1 MSTTPSLDKMLSLLK
16 DGKLTVDNMVNTL
29 SYVQVYIIHT
39 ASYNGTLKGYVDN
52 KTASY
57 AVDLV
62 NAYYNRAD
70 KNKTNV
76 DAKVVKE
83 LSLFMNK
90 EFQAFESATEM
101 FAKDVAQDYYK
112 SVVDLLLLVS
122 RGMLVSRGK
131 ELDYSNV
138 MAAAEK
144 MAESKKELVSLKKSK
159 NYYVQTFADIYVDA
173 AAEAIVTVAL
183 AIAQAFI
190 EKVGA
195 EIRKLH

>member
-1 MSTTPSLDKMLSLLK
+1 MSTTPTLDKMLSLLK

-70 KNKTNV
+70 KNKTNG

-90 EFQAFESATEM
+90 EIQAFKSATEM
-101 FAKDVAQDYYK
+101 FAQDVAQDYYK
-112 SVVDLLLLVS
+112 NIVELLLLVS
-122 RGMLVSRGK
+122 RGK
-131 ELDYSNV
+131 EADYAGV
-138 MAAAEK
+138 TEAAEK
-144 MAESKKELVSLKKSK
+144 MAEAKKELVSMKKSK
-159 NYYVQTFADIYVDA
+159 EYYLQIFADIYVDA
-173 AAEAIVTVAL
+173 AAEAIVTGAL
-183 AIAQAFI
+183 AMAQAFV
-190 EKVGA
+190 EKVGN

>member
-1 MSTTPSLDKMLSLLK
+1 MSTTPTLDKMLGLLK
-16 DGKLTVDNMVNTL
+16 PGKLTVYNMVNTL

-39 ASYNGTLKGYVDN
+39 ASYNGTLKECVDN
-52 KTASY
+52 KTARH

-70 KNKTNV
+70 KNKTD

-90 EFQAFESATEM
+90 EIQAFKSATEM
-101 FAKDVAQDYYK
+101 FAQDVAQDYYK
-112 SVVDLLLLVS
+112 SVVELLL
-122 RGMLVSRGK
+122 LVSRGK

-144 MAESKKELVSLKKSK
+144 MAESKKELVSMKKSK
-159 NYYVQTFADIYVDA
+159 DYYLQIFADIYVDA
-173 AAEAIVTVAL
+173 AAEAIVTGAL
-183 AIAQAFI
+183 VMAQAFV
-190 EKVGA
+190 EKVGN

>member
-39 ASYNGTLKGYVDN
+39 ASYNGTLKECVDN
-52 KTASY
+52 KTARY

-70 KNKTNV
+70 KNKTKG
-76 DAKVVKE
+76 DAKVVKT

-90 EFQAFESATEM
+90 EFQAFKSATET

-112 SVVDLLLLVS
+112 SVVELL
-122 RGMLVSRGK
+122 MLVSRG
-131 ELDYSNV
+131 EEVDYAGV
-138 MAAAEK
+138 TEAAEK
-144 MAESKKELVSLKKSK
+144 MAEAKKELVSMKNSK
-159 NYYVQTFADIYVDA
+159 EYYLQTFADIYVDA
-173 AAEAIVTVAL
+173 AAEAIVTGAL
-183 AIAQAFI
+183 AMAQAFV
-190 EKVGA
+190 EKVGN

>member
-1 MSTTPSLDKMLSLLK
+1 MSTTPTLDKMLGLLK
-16 DGKLTVDNMVNTL
+16 PGKLTVDNMTTTL

-39 ASYNGTLKGYVDN
+39 ASYNGTLKECVDN

-70 KNKTNV
+70 KNKTD
-76 DAKVVKE
+76 DAKVVKT

-90 EFQAFESATEM
+90 EFQAFKSATET

-112 SVVDLLLLVS
+112 SIVELL
-122 RGMLVSRGK
+122 MLVSRG
-131 ELDYSNV
+131 EEFDYAGV
-138 MAAAEK
+138 TEAAEK
-144 MAESKKELVSLKKSK
+144 MAEAKKELVSMKKSK
-159 NYYVQTFADIYVDA
+159 EYYLQTFADIYVDA
-173 AAEAIVTVAL
+173 AAEAIVTGAL
-183 AIAQAFI
+183 AMAQAFV
-190 EKVGA
+190 EKVGN

>member
-1 MSTTPSLDKMLSLLK
+1 MSTTPTLDKMLGLLK
-16 DGKLTVDNMVNTL
+16 PGKLTVDNMVNTL

-39 ASYNGTLKGYVDN
+39 ASYNGTLKECVDN

-70 KNKTNV
+70 KNKTD
-76 DAKVVKE
+76 DAKVVKT

-90 EFQAFESATEM
+90 EFQAFKSATET

-112 SVVDLLLLVS
+112 SIVELL
-122 RGMLVSRGK
+122 MLVSRG
-131 ELDYSNV
+131 EEFDYAGV
-138 MAAAEK
+138 TEAAEK
-144 MAESKKELVSLKKSK
+144 MAEAKKELVSMKKSK
-159 NYYVQTFADIYVDA
+159 EYYLQTFADIYVDA
-173 AAEAIVTVAL
+173 AAEAIVTGAL
-183 AIAQAFI
+183 AMAQAFV
-190 EKVGA
+190 EKVGN

>member
-1 MSTTPSLDKMLSLLK
+1 MSTTPTLDKMLSLLK

-70 KNKTNV
+70 KNKTD
-76 DAKVVKE
+76 DAKVVKT

-90 EFQAFESATEM
+90 EFQAFKSATET

-112 SVVDLLLLVS
+112 SVVELL
-122 RGMLVSRGK
+122 MLVSRG
-131 ELDYSNV
+131 EEFDYAGV
-138 MAAAEK
+138 TEAAEK
-144 MAESKKELVSLKKSK
+144 MAEAKKELVSMKKSK
-159 NYYVQTFADIYVDA
+159 EYYLQTFADIYVDA
-173 AAEAIVTVAL
+173 AAEAIVTGAL
-183 AIAQAFI
+183 AMAQAFV
-190 EKVGA
+190 EKVGN

>member
-1 MSTTPSLDKMLSLLK
+1 MSTTPTLDKMLGLLK

-39 ASYNGTLKGYVDN
+39 ASYNGTLKECVDN
-52 KTASY
+52 KTARH

-70 KNKTNV
+70 KNKTD
-76 DAKVVKE
+76 DAKVVKT

-90 EFQAFESATEM
+90 EFQAFKSATET

-112 SVVDLLLLVS
+112 SIVELLLLVS
-122 RGMLVSRGK
+122 RGEEV
-131 ELDYSNV
+131 DYAGV
-138 MAAAEK
+138 TEAAEK
-144 MAESKKELVSLKKSK
+144 MAEAKKELVSMKKSK
-159 NYYVQTFADIYVDA
+159 EYYLQTFADIYVDA
-173 AAEAIVTVAL
+173 AAEAIVTGAL
-183 AIAQAFI
+183 AMAQAFV
-190 EKVGA
+190 EKVGN

>member
-1 MSTTPSLDKMLSLLK
+1 MSTTPTLDKMLGLLK
-16 DGKLTVDNMVNTL
+16 GGKLTVDNMVNTL

-70 KNKTNV
+70 KNKTD
-76 DAKVVKE
+76 DAKVVKT

-90 EFQAFESATEM
+90 EFQAFKSATEM
-101 FAKDVAQDYYK
+101 FAQDVAQDYYK
-112 SVVDLLLLVS
+112 SVVELLL
-122 RGMLVSRGK
+122 LVSRGK

-144 MAESKKELVSLKKSK
+144 MAESKKELVSLKKSQAFVEK
-159 NYYVQTFADIYVDA
+159 EYYLQTFADIYVDA
-173 AAEAIVTVAL
+173 AVEAIVTGAL
-183 AIAQAFI
+183 AMAQAFV
-190 EKVGA
+190 EKVGN

>member
-16 DGKLTVDNMVNTL
+16 PGKLTVDNMTTTL

-39 ASYNGTLKGYVDN
+39 ASYNGTLKECVDN
-52 KTASY
+52 KTARH

-70 KNKTNV
+70 KNKTD
-76 DAKVVKE
+76 DAKVVKT

-90 EFQAFESATEM
+90 EFQAFKSATET

-112 SVVDLLLLVS
+112 SIVELLLLVS
-122 RGMLVSRGK
+122 RGK
-131 ELDYSNV
+131 EADYAGV
-138 MAAAEK
+138 TEAAEK
-144 MAESKKELVSLKKSK
+144 MVEAKKELVSMKKSK
-159 NYYVQTFADIYVDA
+159 EYYLQTFADIYVDA
-173 AAEAIVTVAL
+173 AAEAIVTGAL
-183 AIAQAFI
+183 AMAQAFV
-190 EKVGA
+190 EKVGN